1 LRGVR
6 TRARGRTAKQ
16 PGQMNQTEKAYANV
30 LEANKLVGLI
40 AHYEFEKIKLKLA
53 DNTFYTPDFWVVL
66 SDGRIEFHEVKAMTA
81 KQKVLVEDDAKVK
94 IKVAAEQFWQFDF
107 VIAARGP
114 KSMGYP
120 WKIERVG
127 NNV

>member
-1 LRGVR
+1 MRGAR
-6 TRARGRTAKQ
+6 TRARGRVAKT
-16 PGQMNQTEKAYANV
+16 PGQMNQTEKAWADV
-30 LEANKLVGLI
+30 LEAKKLLGEI
-40 AHYEFEKIKLKLA
+40 SCYEFEKIKLKLA

-66 SDGRIEFHEVKAMTA
+66 SDGRIEFHEVKAMTS
-81 KQKVLVEDDAKVK
+81 KGVVLAEDDAKVK

-114 KSMGYP
+114 KSQGYP

-127 NNV
+127 G

>member
-1 LRGVR
+1 
-6 TRARGRTAKQ
+6 
-16 PGQMNQTEKAYANV
+16 MNQTERAYANV

-81 KQKVLVEDDAKVK
+81 KGVVLAEDDAKVK

-114 KSMGYP
+114 KSQGYP

-127 NNV
+127 NG